1 MTYEDL
7 TPDERETLEL
17 LRNNAPDAPEA
28 LANLDEK
35 GRARVLEA
43 LTHTGIDIA
52 ESGDAVADTTG
63 EPSSDA
69 ADDEP
74 TPETAPASQPTG
86 PSTLADRLLAQNV
99 TVAGKQIPLIP
110 SSVGVVLV
118 VVALILIVR
127 ACGGGGNP
135 LESLSEAGTAAVDSL
150 DDAADKVGDDRLF
163 DAADRVRDDMRTLLR
178 EADAD
183 YDNFREVG
191 DAGEAVAELGSE
203 ILYFIEIAA
212 DSAERAFD
220 EETARAAA
228 DAARV
233 AGKLVTNNKP
243 LDQAESLAE
252 KLLDLH
258 MNENARRPDSDEA
271 NEYRRSAEDLM
282 DAARKNL
289 IASVN
294 YHLARA
300 ELAVATIEGS
310 NLDDARDALD
320 ETREAARTASEDY
333 AQAES
338 DVTYFEERVAWRR

>member
-1 MTYEDL
+1 MKHEDL
-7 TPDERETLEL
+7 TPEEQEALEL
-17 LRNNAPDAPEA
+17 LRANAPDAPEA
-28 LANLDEK
+28 LANLDDA

-52 ESGDAVADTTG
+52 ESGDAVADATG
-63 EPSSDA
+63 ELSSDA

-74 TPETAPASQPTG
+74 TLESAPASQSTD
-86 PSTLADRLLAQNV
+86 PSTLADRLLARNV
-99 TVAGKQIPLIP
+99 TVAGKRIPLIP

-118 VVALILIVR
+118 VVALILLVR
-127 ACGGGGNP
+127 SCGGGNP
-135 LESLSEAGTAAVDSL
+135 LEPLTEAGTAAVDSL
-150 DDAADKVGDDRLF
+150 DEAADKVGDDRLF
-163 DAADRVRDDMRTLLR
+163 DAVDRVRDDMRTLLR

-203 ILYFIEIAA
+203 ILYFIEVAA
-212 DSAERAFD
+212 DSAGRAFD

-233 AGKLVTNNKP
+233 AGKLVTNNKA

-252 KLLDLH
+252 RLLDLH

-320 ETREAARTASEDY
+320 QTREAARTASEDY